1 MANVEKFPWE
11 KDQEQAPSSTV
22 ESFPWE
28 EQGMSVAP
36 EVSSMVEG
44 AYEWMTGA
52 DREKDIPILDGGGYT
67 PVGTQLTD
75 DQRAKLKTLTLTTF
89 DDKRLA
95 AGAQAI
101 VPESTVSNDQYG
113 NVVMNMPNGES
124 FYLNPK
130 GMDFPTVEQATSAVV
145 TGSGAQKVL
154 GAIAQPL
161 SRGFWGTVLVPALE
175 GTVLELAS
183 SSVAQQPYDP
193 TQPLMAAGGGLL
205 FGAGQKTLS
214 GLNSFLRGLR
224 SQPSRFVDQS
234 GKLTEDAVTVLKE
247 AGINPDEVTAQLGRK
262 INEQLKAGVPAEAAA
277 LESMQATLPTRIPL
291 TRGEMTGQPRQ
302 QLFEDVAEKGGYGET
317 AAGIM
322 GGMRA
327 RQQQAVEQNIPQIQ
341 ERLAQG
347 APVISRGEGA
357 AQAQESLAAART
369 EAQERAGQMYKE
381 ARETPA
387 WIVPEEAE
395 GIMGGM
401 RAGLKDYRPYSAPNT
416 FKLLDELDAAMKE
429 GRPVAELWDMRS
441 AISANAAGGGTESGA
456 SSALLRAFDNAMLDQ
471 MDNAKLYG
479 DPEAI
484 AKWIDATKNYKDFKR
499 TWDTKGIL
507 KTLTETETRDGA
519 TVLKVAPE
527 DAANVLLGRTLAS
540 AGKTN
545 LARDLL
551 TLRKNLLPAEFN
563 AIRQEFFLKL
573 SDDLAKSGTGKMT
586 GVSFNKKW
594 VEYKKRNPEVIRA
607 LFNKDEVAT
616 INSIAAL
623 TARIGGSAKNAS
635 NTASSL
641 MGAVQM
647 LFSSLGAKS
656 PAQAATQFWG
666 LKKIREMTG
675 AGRAAAATSYTPK
688 PVPKDVG
695 LAPKI
700 GAPVGMSNEEE
711 VRQQYEELMRL
722 MP

>member
-1 MANVEKFPWE
+1 MQKVEKFPWE
-11 KDQEQAPSSTV
+11 EDQAAPQRGGEQAV

-28 EQGMSVAP
+28 EQGMTSAP

-75 DQRAKLKTLTLTTF
+75 DQRAKLKALTLTTF

-130 GMDFPTVEQATSAVV
+130 GMDFPTVEQVTGAVV
-145 TGSGAQKVL
+145 TGGGAKNVL
-154 GAIAQPL
+154 GAVAQPL

-193 TQPLMAAGGGLL
+193 KQPLMAAGGGLL
-205 FGAGQKTLS
+205 FGAGAKTLS
-214 GLNSFLRGLR
+214 GLNNFLRGLR
-224 SQPSRFVDQS
+224 SQPSKFVDQS
-234 GKLTEDAVTVLKE
+234 GKLTPEANQVLKD
-247 AGINPDEVTAQLGRK
+247 AGINPDEVTAQLSQK
-262 INEQLKAGVPAEAAA
+262 INEQLKQGIPAESAV

-291 TRGEMTGQPRQ
+291 TKGEMTGQPRQ
-302 QLFEDVAEKGGYGET
+302 QLFEDVAEKGGYGES

-327 RQQQAVEQNIPQIQ
+327 RQQQAVEENIPAIQ
-341 ERLAQG
+341 QRLAG
-347 APVISRGEGA
+347 ESPVISRGEGG
-357 AQAQESLAAART
+357 AQVQESLAAARA
-369 EAQERAGQMYKE
+369 EAEKRAGQLYKE

-395 GIMGGM
+395 GIMGGI
-401 RAGLKDYRPYSAPNT
+401 RGGLKDFRPYNAPNT
-416 FKLLDELDAAMKE
+416 FKILDELDVAMKE

-507 KTLTETETRDGA
+507 KTLTEQETRDG
-519 TVLKVAPE
+519 
-527 DAANVLLGRTLAS
+527 LL
-540 AGKTN
+540 
-545 LARDLL
+545 
-551 TLRKNLLPAEFN
+551 
-563 AIRQEFFLKL
+563 
-573 SDDLAKSGTGKMT
+573 
-586 GVSFNKKW
+586 
-594 VEYKKRNPEVIRA
+594 Y
-607 LFNKDEVAT
+607 
-616 INSIAAL
+616 
-623 TARIGGSAKNAS
+623 
-635 NTASSL
+635 
-641 MGAVQM
+641 
-647 LFSSLGAKS
+647 
-656 PAQAATQFWG
+656 
-666 LKKIREMTG
+666 
-675 AGRAAAATSYTPK
+675 
-688 PVPKDVG
+688 
-695 LAPKI
+695 
-700 GAPVGMSNEEE
+700 
-711 VRQQYEELMRL
+711 
-722 MP
+722 